1 LSNRQKVDDVDIK
14 IIKTL
19 LKEPRTSFAKI
30 AKDCDLSTTSIRNRF
45 NIMKKSGII
54 NGAIMQVNPTSF
66 GYKCIAFAYIEL
78 ASREQP
84 EVLEFLND
92 QQFAIDEARLTGRHS
107 IVGFVVAKDTDDLSY
122 IVNQIQ
128 CHPSIRS
135 ISTAIWI
142 DMTHMDHPENLIIEP
157 YDKLLKSN
165 IMQRMERVRPAF
177 TSKQTDVNLEP
188 TTKKISTIK
197 QLDKIDVAIVKL
209 LSKNARLSFRNI
221 AEKLGISPNNVIKRY
236 NELRKEILSF
246 SSITVNLEKLGY
258 TGTAVIYIKVSRKH
272 SVNETFRRIL
282 HVPNLIVAIKIFNY
296 SDILVLVPF
305 RALDDLDDLT
315 EVFYNV
321 LGVDEI
327 DVKVDKPLK
336 KWPFNVITELILK
349 KL

>member
-1 LSNRQKVDDVDIK
+1 MNTRQKIDDIDIK

-30 AKDCDLSTTSIRNRF
+30 AKECDLSSTSIRNRF
-45 NIMKKSGII
+45 NILKKSGII
-54 NGAIMQVNPTSF
+54 NGAITQVNPISF

-122 IVNQIQ
+122 IVKQIQ
-128 CHPSIRS
+128 YHPSIRS

-165 IMQRMERVRPAF
+165 VKQRMERARPAS

-209 LSKNARLSFRNI
+209 LSKNARLSFRKI

-258 TGTAVIYIKVSRKH
+258 IGTAVIYIKVSRKC
-272 SVNETFRRIL
+272 SVNETFCQIL
-282 HVPNLIVAIKIFNY
+282 QVPNLICAIKIFNH

-321 LGVDEI
+321 HGVDEI
-327 DVKVDKPLK
+327 DIKVDKPFK
-336 KWPFNVITELILK
+336 KWPLNVITELILK